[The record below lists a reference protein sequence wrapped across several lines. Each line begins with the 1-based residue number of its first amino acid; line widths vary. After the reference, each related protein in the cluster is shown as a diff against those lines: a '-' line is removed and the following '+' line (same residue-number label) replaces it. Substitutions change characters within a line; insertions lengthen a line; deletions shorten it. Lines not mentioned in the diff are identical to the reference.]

1 MEMISN
7 IGSEVICDFCNGDG
21 RFSMGGV
28 LVGSYAVCGE
38 CSANDGYI
46 EIAHH
51 SKEDNNSDYTEVAQ
65 LSPVFLEIIN
75 ELDTIKKSS
84 TNNGYDTIIETENNK
99 YLLRY
104 TDKALGLFSEDEITR
119 LWDLGKTFQENV
131 LAHRKETTG
140 TSDGISYFMSFDE
153 FFKSNKESK

>member
-21 RFSMGGV
+21 RFTMGGV

-38 CSANDGYI
+38 CSLNHDWM
-46 EIAHH
+46 EIAQFNKNLGGFH
-51 SKEDNNSDYTEVAQ
+51 KIVKDVYM
-65 LSPVFLEIIN
+65 PVFLEIIN
-75 ELDTIKKSS
+75 ELDSLEISKANK
-84 TNNGYDTIIETENNK
+84 GYDIVIKTENNK

-104 TDKALGLFSEDEITR
+104 TDKGLEEFSKDEISK
-119 LWDLGKTFQENV
+119 LWDLDKTFQDNV
-131 LAHRKETTG
+131 LAHRKEQTG